1 MGIVTHGDVF
11 AKDKNAEPD
20 IKLATIAPGYTAGR
34 PQLIFSGETLATI
47 KTYPYMAHYPP
58 VSGDRVMLVKGVI
71 LGKIL

>member
-1 MGIVTHGDVF
+1 MSIVNHEDVF
-11 AKDKNAEPD
+11 NKGNNAPLD

-47 KTYPYMAHYPP
+47 KTYPYMAHYMPA
-58 VSGDRVMLVKGVI
+58 SGDRVMLVKGVI